1 MYDVVKK
8 VKNCKKISFRKKNEL
23 CKKSI
28 LKNIISFQDN
38 TFLRLKER
46 PFNYDSKINLYTAL
60 SFTASVYL

>member
-28 LKNIISFQDN
+28 FKNTISFQDN
-38 TFLRLKER
+38 TFLRLK
-46 PFNYDSKINLYTAL
+46 
-60 SFTASVYL
+60 